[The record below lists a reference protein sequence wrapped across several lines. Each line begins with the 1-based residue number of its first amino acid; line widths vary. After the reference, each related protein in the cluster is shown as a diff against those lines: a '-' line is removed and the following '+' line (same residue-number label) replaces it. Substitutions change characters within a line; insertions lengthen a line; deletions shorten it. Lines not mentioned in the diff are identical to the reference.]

1 MNPKRIPLEWLAKHL
16 YPKKSKVE
24 KIVEEEL
31 KHHPT
36 LQAIIDKGYVFEKGL
51 RGTDP
56 KDPHELAMFYKKE
69 QGKVVGWVIYDHTTN
84 KIMFEDTYGV
94 IHKKPKID
102 YL

>member
-1 MNPKRIPLEWLAKHL
+1 MNPKRKSLEWLAKHFNHK
-16 YPKKSKVE
+16 PTKIE

-36 LQAIIDKGYVFEKGL
+36 LQAILDKGYVFDRGL
-51 RGTDP
+51 QGTDP
-56 KDPHELAMFYKKE
+56 KDNHELAIFHKKE
-69 QGKVVGWVIYDHTTN
+69 HGKVVGWVMYDHTTN

-94 IHKKPKID
+94 IHKRPKID